1 MRADRSASFMSG
13 FGKAQPTPMTG
24 YFLIPVQ
31 CNINYDWGDRRWF
44 VFMLDRHTRAAVAIR
59 FACSLIL
66 LGGAI
71 VCFFLS
77 FGRCLLIV

>member
-1 MRADRSASFMSG
+1 LETAFQWPYFILDVLAAG
-13 FGKAQPTPMTG
+13 TG

-31 CNINYDWGDRRWF
+31 YNINYDWGDRRWF
-44 VFMLDRHTRAAVAIR
+44 VFMLDRHTRVAVAVR

-77 FGRCLLIV
+77 FGRCLKC